1 MSAHLARVG
10 ADLEGNF
17 CLGLEMGKSVKKI
30 LTLVALVALLLSG
43 CAPAANANWMD
54 KYTKQ
59 TVTWDDCK
67 KKLFTQSDY
76 QDAGFKTDDV
86 QCAEIIVPISYEQDL
101 NSQDLTLTLMKDPA
115 SGTASEKVGTL
126 FSNPGGPGQ
135 SGLDYIQSVAFPQE
149 IRDAFD
155 VIGFDPRGVGASSPV
170 KCDDDLDLRSYYE
183 YHFDVKNQAEADE
196 DQVAMDEYY
205 QNCIDNNP
213 TWWAMTTANVV
224 QDLELMR
231 KIFTPKVDLNFVGHS
246 YGTTIAA
253 VYISTFPKTAGRMV
267 LDSPVASSTD
277 EIEDQVKQT
286 KAFAKAR
293 TKLFDRCAAD
303 PKCPGDTRAEVEQVL
318 LDLRDAALAGQAT
331 GYVASLK
338 PKNFFK
344 RGNGLSPYLILHGLD
359 LLGYYPT
366 DEVYSIFRT
375 AMKQA
380 NKLDMSYFEFWGLMM
395 DGYDG
400 NTLERDNS
408 FDILT
413 IVNCLDVDSRDTKT
427 KSERDSDKAKLEA
440 ADPFGTKFYNLNDFE
455 AADEAEPGCYWS
467 WRAFED
473 DKIADP
479 PKKPKAY
486 TNTSG
491 SEFLIIGSRGDTA
504 TPFAWSQAVA
514 ADLKSPLVVNEGS
527 GHAQLFGGIKCLDDL
542 AVDYLLHGTV
552 PPAGTS
558 CAAN

>member
-1 MSAHLARVG
+1 MKL
-10 ADLEGNF
+10 GNI
-17 CLGLEMGKSVKKI
+17 VKKLLI
-30 LTLVALVALLLSG
+30 LVGLAVLLLSG
-43 CAPAANANWMD
+43 CAPATNANWMD

-59 TVTWDDCK
+59 TVTWEECK
-67 KKLFTQSDY
+67 KKLFAQSDY
-76 QDAGFKTDDV
+76 LDSGFKKDDV
-86 QCAEIIVPISYEQDL
+86 LCAEIIVPISYEPDL
-101 NSQDLTLTLMKDPA
+101 NSQDLKLTLMKDPA
-115 SGTASEKVGTL
+115 SGPASDKVGTM

-135 SGLDYIQSVAFPQE
+135 SGLDYVQTVAFPQT
-149 IRDAFD
+149 IRDSFD
-155 VIGFDPRGVGASSPV
+155 VIGFDPRGVGASSQV

-183 YHFDVKNQAEADE
+183 YYFDYENQAQADE
-196 DQVAMDEYY
+196 DKVAMDEYY
-205 QNCIDNNP
+205 QVCIDNNP
-213 TWWAMTTANVV
+213 TWWAMTTTNVV

-231 KIFTPKVDLNFVGHS
+231 KIFTPKDDLNFVGHS

-253 VYISTFPKTAGRMV
+253 VYISTFPKQAGRMV

-277 EIEDQVKQT
+277 EIKDQVEQT

-293 TKLFDRCAAD
+293 TKLFDRCATD

-318 LDLRDAALAGQAT
+318 IDLRDAVLKGGAK
-331 GYVASLK
+331 GYVADLK
-338 PKNFFK
+338 NKNFFK
-344 RGNGLSPYLILHGLD
+344 RGNGLSAYFILHGLD

-380 NKLDMSYFEFWGLMM
+380 SNFDMSYFEFWGLIM

-408 FDILT
+408 YDILT

-427 KSERDSDKAKLEA
+427 KAERDSDTAKLEA
-440 ADPFGTKFYNLNDFE
+440 ADPFATKFRDIYDFE
-455 AADEAEPGCYWS
+455 PADETEPGCYWT

-473 DKIADP
+473 DKIVDP
-479 PKKPKAY
+479 PKKPKPY

-491 SEFLIIGSRGDTA
+491 SQFLIIGSRGDTA
-504 TPFAWSQAVA
+504 TPFAWSQGVA
-514 ADLKSPLVVNEGS
+514 ADLESPLVVYEGS
-527 GHAQLFGGIKCLDDL
+527 GHAQLFSGIKCLDNL
-542 AVDYLLHGTV
+542 AVEYLVNGTV

-558 CAAN
+558 CKAK

>member
-1 MSAHLARVG
+1 M
-10 ADLEGNF
+10 N
-17 CLGLEMGKSVKKI
+17 MGIYVKK
-30 LTLVALVALLLSG
+30 LLVLVGISAVLLSG
-43 CAPAANANWMD
+43 CASTSNANWME
-54 KYTKQ
+54 KYTNQ
-59 TVTWDDCK
+59 TLTWGDCK
-67 KKLFTQSDY
+67 TKLFAEADY
-76 QDAGFKTDDV
+76 LDAGFKKDDV
-86 QCAEIIVPISYEQDL
+86 VCAELIVPISYQQDL

-115 SGTASEKVGTL
+115 SGATADKVGTM

-135 SGLDYIQSVAFPQE
+135 SGLDYIQTVPLPQE
-149 IRDAFD
+149 VRDAFD
-155 VIGFDPRGVGASSPV
+155 VIGFDPRGVGNSSPV
-170 KCDDDLDLRSYYE
+170 RCDDDLDLRSYFE
-183 YHFDVKNQAEADE
+183 YHFDYENQAQADE
-196 DQVAMDEYY
+196 DKVAMDEYY
-205 QNCIDNNP
+205 QTCIDNNP
-213 TWWAMTTANVV
+213 TWWAMTTENVV

-231 KIFTPKVDLNFVGHS
+231 KVITPKEDLNFVGHS

-253 VYISTFPKTAGRMV
+253 VYISNFPNQAGRMV

-318 LDLRDAALAGQAT
+318 LDLRDSALQGGAN
-331 GYVASLK
+331 GYVAAMK
-338 PKNFFK
+338 GDNFFQ

-380 NKLDMSYFEFWGLMM
+380 KNFDMSYFEFWGLMM

-427 KSERDSDKAKLEA
+427 KAERDSDTAKLEA
-440 ADPFGTKFYNLNDFE
+440 ADPFATKFYSLYDFE
-455 AADEAEPGCYWS
+455 PADEAEPGCYWS

-473 DKIADP
+473 DNIPDP
-479 PKKPKAY
+479 PKKPEAY

-491 SEFLIIGSRGDTA
+491 AEFLIIGSRGDTA
-504 TPFAWSQAVA
+504 TPFAWSENVA
-514 ADLKSPLVVNEGS
+514 EDLGSPLVVYEGS

-542 AVDYLLHGTV
+542 AIEYLLTGKV

-558 CAAN
+558 CKAK

>member
-1 MSAHLARVG
+1 M
-10 ADLEGNF
+10 
-17 CLGLEMGKSVKKI
+17 MGKFVKKFVV
-30 LTLVALVALLLSG
+30 LTSLVVLLLSG
-43 CAPAANANWMD
+43 CSTSSNANWMD

-59 TVTWDDCK
+59 TVSWGKCK
-67 KKLFTQSDY
+67 TKLFTESDY
-76 QDAGFKTDDV
+76 FDAGFKKDDV
-86 QCAEIIVPISYEQDL
+86 VCAEIIVPISYEQEL

-115 SGTASEKVGTL
+115 SGEADQKVGTL

-149 IRDAFD
+149 VRDAFD

-170 KCDDDLDLRSYYE
+170 KCDDDLDLRSYFESYFDYE
-183 YHFDVKNQAEADE
+183 NQAQVDE
-196 DQVAMDEYY
+196 DRAALDEYY
-205 QNCIDNNP
+205 QTCIDNNP

-231 KIFTPKVDLNFVGHS
+231 KIITPKDDLNFVGHS

-253 VYISTFPKTAGRMV
+253 VYISTFPKNAGRMV

-293 TKLFDRCAAD
+293 TKLFDRCAKD
-303 PKCPGDTRAEVEQVL
+303 PKCPGETRAEVEQVL

-331 GYVASLK
+331 GYVATMK
-338 PKNFFK
+338 PEGFFQ

-380 NKLDMSYFEFWGLMM
+380 SNLDMSYFEFWGLMM

-408 FDILT
+408 FDILS
-413 IVNCLDVDSRDTKT
+413 IVNCLDVDSRDTKS
-427 KSERDSDKAKLEA
+427 KAERESDKAKLEA
-440 ADPFGTKFYNLNDFE
+440 ADSFSTKFFKVYDFE
-455 AADEAEPGCYWS
+455 PSDDKEPGCYWS

-473 DKIADP
+473 DNIPDP
-479 PKKPKAY
+479 PKKPEPY
-486 TNTSG
+486 SNTSG
-491 SEFLIIGSRGDTA
+491 LEFLVIGSRGDTA
-504 TPFAWSQAVA
+504 TPFEWSESVA
-514 ADLKSPLVVNEGS
+514 ADLKSPLVVYEGS

-542 AVDYLLHGTV
+542 AVDYLLNGAV

-558 CAAN
+558 CEAQ